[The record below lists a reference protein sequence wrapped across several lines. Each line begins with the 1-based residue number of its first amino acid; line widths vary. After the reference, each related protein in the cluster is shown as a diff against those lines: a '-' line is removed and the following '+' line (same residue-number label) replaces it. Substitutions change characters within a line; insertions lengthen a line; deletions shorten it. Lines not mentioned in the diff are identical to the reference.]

1 MYQLILNRQP
11 QGSSLRV
18 TAGTHVLK
26 DNDASTKME
35 PRIEDN
41 MNEFPEDSSSYYDKS
56 DKDSP
61 LHRYDYKKSS
71 HLNKGEHQVG
81 ER

>member
-1 MYQLILNRQP
+1 MMFYLIWNRQP

-18 TAGTHVLK
+18 NAGTQGI
-26 DNDASTKME
+26 NDDDAAIKME
-35 PRIEDN
+35 AGTGD
-41 MNEFPEDSSSYYDKS
+41 MHEFPEDSSSYYDKS

-71 HLNKGEHQVG
+71 HLNKAEHQVG

>member
-1 MYQLILNRQP
+1 MSV
-11 QGSSLRV
+11 GSHSR
-18 TAGTHVLK
+18 K
-26 DNDASTKME
+26 DNDASSKME
-35 PRIEDN
+35 TGIVD
-41 MNEFPEDSSSYYDKS
+41 MNEFPDDSSSYYDKS

-61 LHRYDYKKSS
+61 LHRYEYKESS

>member
-1 MYQLILNRQP
+1 MMYHLISNRQP

-18 TAGTHVLK
+18 TAGTHGLK
-26 DNDASTKME
+26 DNDATTNME
-35 PRIEDN
+35 AGTGD
-41 MNEFPEDSSSYYDKS
+41 MHEFPEDSSSYYDKS

>member
-1 MYQLILNRQP
+1 M
-11 QGSSLRV
+11 
-18 TAGTHVLK
+18 TAGTHGLK

-35 PRIEDN
+35 PQMEDN

-61 LHRYDYKKSS
+61 LHRYDLKKSS